1 MLKFIHPVD
10 SAKGYSLYSRLV
22 SSMLVWTPF
31 PRGTCTPSKVTEA
44 LGSGAVLPRPAGRK
58 KKKNEW
64 KFEGELH
71 YGILTE
77 GIWVTNY
84 STTMP
89 SCHSTYKLNI
99 MHPVVEKKSSSP
111 LTLCLPLG
119 NFVMWDAFFNSC
131 LHNKSYYIHNMFDD
145 GWLDILWKPLVFT
158 HMFPRATSAS
168 SRRPTGSDW
177 DVWQ

>member
-1 MLKFIHPVD
+1 MGSVGKKMKNFIHPVD

-44 LGSGAVLPRPAGRK
+44 LGSGAVLPRPAGK
-58 KKKNEW
+58 KKVNEW
-64 KFEGELH
+64 KFEGEH
-71 YGILTE
+71 KPEFYGMLTG

-84 STTMP
+84 STTML
-89 SCHSTYKLNI
+89 SCHSTYKPV
-99 MHPVVEKKSSSP
+99 MHPVVGKKSSSP

-131 LHNKSYYIHNMFDD
+131 LHNKSYYIHNLF
-145 GWLDILWKPLVFT
+145 LF
-158 HMFPRATSAS
+158 FFFF
-168 SRRPTGSDW
+168 
-177 DVWQ
+177 